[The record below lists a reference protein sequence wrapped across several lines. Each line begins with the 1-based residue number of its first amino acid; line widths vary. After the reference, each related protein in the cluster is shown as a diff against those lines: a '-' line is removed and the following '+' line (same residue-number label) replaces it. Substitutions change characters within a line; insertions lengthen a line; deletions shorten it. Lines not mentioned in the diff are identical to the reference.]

1 MGSFFG
7 LGGSGGK
14 GKDDALPPL
23 PLGLADD
30 GSQGHSTSTS
40 KSPSLTPG
48 AAAAASG
55 QLRNRVVSPRTP
67 SVQPAQKNTTQQ
79 QPSDEERTPKASTS
93 GAAAIDKRS
102 YPTRSR
108 TRNWLGTSS
117 PSSKAGVVPAG
128 AGSDSLHLA
137 SSRDELHT
145 TGGSSAAAAATDGGL
160 TRSISKPTGLL
171 GTGFDARG
179 YPARSPNSASTSP
192 LLVGSASSTP
202 KLGGLGMLPAQPSA
216 AGSLSGP
223 QRPLPNPP
231 PSQQQVGA
239 TAGPSHKKGRKA
251 PGGGFS
257 ITSRSQSYHP
267 PPQTGDSDDDDLAA
281 NATPQLSRQ
290 AAAASRGLTSYPPT
304 SASHSRNPSEDGV
317 DLGLGYGGYGGG
329 GGPSRESSAP
339 SYRTY
344 DEPQTTNRRSVDGG
358 YYDNPYAST
367 STDIGAGGGGGGH
380 SSSRP
385 PSVYSGATHSPA
397 VSFGSDAAFGAAAG
411 WGQGP
416 RRERGG
422 NHRSRGS
429 ESDGHEYLDD
439 EASVESYDTDGSGF
453 YRSGKGM
460 ASMQQKWNQSFASLD
475 SRLTMGREVNV
486 PGWEGLGGRYS
497 LPVDLSLYAALG
509 PEADDELHD
518 PLLAS
523 SKQSK
528 GRGKPSWRGF
538 FNIGCVSILL
548 TALVT
553 LFAGYPIISYYSTH
567 HQTTKGAYNIG
578 GINATGQIPSTM
590 GNFGLIDADT
600 PSSAYTKRSLETGTD
615 WQLVFSDEFNVDGR
629 TFYPGDDPYWEAAD
643 LHYWQTNNLEW
654 YDPRAVTTK
663 DGALQITLSNIE
675 THGLNYEGGMIMSW
689 NKFCFTG
696 GYLEV
701 NVSLP
706 GTSDVYGLW
715 PAVWTLGNLGR
726 AGYGGSLEG
735 LWPYSYN
742 ECDVGTLPNQT
753 LNGLPASSL
762 TDGDPQFNN
771 ALSYLTGQRL
781 SRCTCP
787 NDPTHPGPK
796 NPDGTFVGR
805 SAPEID
811 VFEATVDAG
820 TRIGKVSQSAQWA
833 PFNAHYYFVNDS
845 STYTIYDDATT
856 ELNSYQ
862 GGALQQATSGI
873 SITDQKCYTQDS
885 GCFSLYGFEYAP
897 GADGYI
903 TWVNDARKA
912 WTIRGAAMGPNAEAE
927 VGQRDVPKEPMY
939 IIINLGLSENFGAVD
954 YIDLYKQWPV
964 T

>member
-1 MGSFFG
+1 MSSFFASPS
-7 LGGSGGK
+7 GGSSS
-14 GKDDALPPL
+14 KDSALPLL
-23 PLGLADD
+23 PGADD
-30 GSQGHSTSTS
+30 GSLGHSTSTS
-40 KSPSLTPG
+40 ASPSLTPG
-48 AAAAASG
+48 SAAG

-67 SVQPAQKNTTQQ
+67 SVVPPKQQ
-79 QPSDEERTPKASTS
+79 QQQGAAAASSEDDERTPKASS
-93 GAAAIDKRS
+93 AAAALDKRS

-108 TRNWLGTSS
+108 ARNWLGSVS
-117 PSSKAGVVPAG
+117 PASSKAGAG
-128 AGSDSLHLA
+128 GGVAATSETPLHLA
-137 SSRDELHT
+137 TSRDELHT
-145 TGGSSAAAAATDGGL
+145 TGPPHGDGL
-160 TRSISKPTGLL
+160 SRSISKHAGLL

-202 KLGGLGMLPAQPSA
+202 KLGGLGMLPAQQTA
-216 AGSLSGP
+216 TGSLSGP

-231 PSQQQVGA
+231 GA
-239 TAGPSHKKGRKA
+239 SPAAAGPSRKKARKA
-251 PGGGFS
+251 PGGGFN

-267 PPQTGDSDDDDLAA
+267 PPQTGDSDDDDSSIH
-281 NATPQLSRQ
+281 ATPQPARS
-290 AAAASRGLTSYPPT
+290 GMTSYPP
-304 SASHSRNPSEDGV
+304 SSRHASEEAGV
-317 DLGLGYGGYGGG
+317 DLGLGYGAGVYGG
-329 GGPSRESSAP
+329 SRESSAP
-339 SYRTY
+339 SYHTY
-344 DEPQTTNRRSVDGG
+344 DEPQTARDGG
-358 YYDNPYAST
+358 YHDNPYGAS
-367 STDIGAGGGGGGH
+367 G
-380 SSSRP
+380 SRP
-385 PSVYSGATHSPA
+385 SSVYSGATHSPA

-416 RRERGG
+416 RRA
-422 NHRSRGS
+422 HSRGAS
-429 ESDGHEYLDD
+429 SDGHEYLDD

-460 ASMQQKWNQSFASLD
+460 ASMQAKWNQSFASLD

-518 PLLAS
+518 PLLAP
-523 SKQSK
+523 SKRSA
-528 GRGKPSWRGF
+528 RAKPSWRGF

-548 TALVT
+548 AALVT
-553 LFAGYPIISYYSTH
+553 LFAGYPIISYYTSH
-567 HQTTKGAYNIG
+567 HLQTQGAYNIG
-578 GINATGQIPSTM
+578 GINATGQIPATM

-663 DGALQITLSNIE
+663 DGSLQITLSNIE

-753 LNGLPASSL
+753 LNGLPATSL

-796 NPDGTFVGR
+796 NADGTWVGR

-811 VFEATVDAG
+811 VFEATVDST
-820 TRIGKVSQSAQWA
+820 TRVGMVSQSAQWA
-833 PFNAHYYFVNDS
+833 PFNPHYYFINDS
-845 STYTIYDDATT
+845 STYTIYDETVT
-856 ELNSYQ
+856 ELNGYQ
-862 GGALQQATSGI
+862 GGALQQATSGL
-873 SITDQKCYTQDS
+873 SKTDQKCYTQDT
-885 GCFSLYGFEYAP
+885 GCFSLYGFEYEP
-897 GADGYI
+897 GANGYI
-903 TWVNDARKA
+903 TWVNNAQKA
-912 WTIRGAAMGPNAEAE
+912 WTVRGAAMGPNSEAQ
-927 VGQRDVPKEPMY
+927 VGQRDVPTEPMY
-939 IIINLGLSENFGAVD
+939 IIINLGISENFGAVD